1 PERSA
6 TAPGSPPRRGAAEPA
21 AQPQQS
27 AAAPATAAPAA
38 PPAAQSQPAGNA
50 QIKEI
55 QQLLTMMNYDA
66 GPVDGQLG
74 SKTRNAIGAFQRR
87 QKLPVTR
94 QPSAGLLEALRKAA
108 GAETPDWTPGH
119 F

>member
-1 PERSA
+1 PA
-6 TAPGSPPRRGAAEPA
+6 SPPRRGAAEPA
-21 AQPQQS
+21 AQPPQQT
-27 AAAPATAAPAA
+27 AAAPATA
-38 PPAAQSQPAGNA
+38 PPAGPGQPAGDA
-50 QIKEI
+50 QIREI

-66 GPVDGQLG
+66 GPADGQLG

-94 QPSAGLLEALRKAA
+94 RPSAELLEALRRAA